1 MGTSITQ
8 VPNAPMG
15 IPGRPE
21 IPMMPVPRG
30 GGYSTPVTEAP
41 NMGRAIGILGSTLP
55 MLEAPKPR
63 TFDFTDYEGAAWAAL
78 GATGARLGA
87 ALSDFAGN
95 VQKAND
101 EGYMARAENVLAQ
114 RYADHTNKMKTRPPG
129 EWGTTWR
136 EQEVPRLMKDFEAMR
151 ENMGPSGRAK
161 FDVLLENKMT
171 EYGIRMDSAATDK
184 QLRDNLDE
192 LNTKQKRAEMLG
204 DFATVSQVAAVKHSL
219 GYTNKGQYEEE
230 LLNNDR
236 AIQLDGLN
244 KRMAMAPFET
254 EEMLNNAVQ
263 NNNAKLD
270 EYPFLNADTVLE
282 SREQARRSRIQ
293 TQRDAMERLTDEAL
307 RKNYT
312 PEQIQ
317 EIGDQ
322 NRLPQQWLDTIKK
335 VDTRVQYPDTP
346 EGRAEFQ
353 KNQTQLY
360 SLLRTWKPEFD
371 GQGELTDKSWG
382 EYINLDARIREF
394 MPPGHIERF
403 TSLLERNVKQGRDAA
418 NNIYSDKNKDIET
431 LLIRQTDNMWAA
443 DMLGKRGG
451 LNEQGTP
458 ADPAAWEQSE
468 INRLEMY
475 GSIRRMLEENPAIT
489 PQEAMERFRSEVN
502 ERYKGM
508 GAEKLENWQWWNPST
523 WFGAVV
529 NPMGNNPNV
538 MAAGF
543 VPMMGN
549 DEYLPPVA
557 GAPGQG
563 SLAPRLQNPIAR
575 QIATEAE
582 ATGMDPRIPVL
593 IAYNESN
600 FNPGTKNPRSTARG
614 VFQFLDSDR
623 QRYGGSGVK
632 EGITKVRENYE
643 AARKALGR
651 DPTPA
656 EVYVVYY
663 QGIGAGPAI
672 LRNPSG
678 SLRGTLNQFGRNH
691 ADRVMRANPNLRG
704 MQTNADLIAWANEK
718 MAYASNQLGI

>member
-1 MGTSITQ
+1 
-8 VPNAPMG
+8 
-15 IPGRPE
+15 
-21 IPMMPVPRG
+21 MMPVPRG
-30 GGYSTPVTEAP
+30 GGYSTPVAEGP
-41 NMGRAIGILGSTLP
+41 NFGRAIGIIGSTIP

-63 TFDFTDYEGAAWAAL
+63 TFDFRDYEGAAWAAL

-87 ALSDFAGN
+87 ALTDFAGN

-101 EGYMARAENVLAQ
+101 EGYMARAENTLAQ
-114 RYADHTNKMKTRPPG
+114 RFADHTNKMKTRPPG
-129 EWGTTWR
+129 EWSPTWR
-136 EQEVPRLMKDFEAMR
+136 EQEMPKLMKEFDAMR
-151 ENMGPSGRAK
+151 ESMSPTGRAK
-161 FDVLLENKMT
+161 FDVLLENKLT

-204 DFATVSQVAAVKHSL
+204 DFSTFAQVAAVKHSL

-244 KRMAMAPFET
+244 KRMAMDPFAA
-254 EEMLNNAVQ
+254 EEMLDDAVT
-263 NNNAKLD
+263 NKGAKLE
-270 EYPFLNADTVLE
+270 EYQFLNADTVIG
-282 SREQARRSRIQ
+282 SRDNARRLRIQ

-317 EIGDQ
+317 EIGDGA
-322 NRLPQQWLDTIKK
+322 RLPQQWIDTIKK
-335 VDTRVQYPDTP
+335 TERRIEYPDTP
-346 EGRAEFQ
+346 EGRAAFSAAQ
-353 KNQTQLY
+353 NQLY
-360 SLLRTWKPEFD
+360 SALRTWKPQFD
-371 GQGELTDKSWG
+371 GEGELTTQSWA
-382 EYINLDARIREF
+382 EYITLDTNIRET
-394 MPPGHIERF
+394 MPPGYIERF
-403 TSLLERNVKQGRDAA
+403 TSLLERNVKQGRDTAA
-418 NNIYSDKNKDIET
+418 NLYSDKNKDIEA
-431 LLIRQTDNMWAA
+431 LLIRQTDNLWAN

-451 LNEQGTP
+451 LNEETGIP

-489 PQEAMERFRSEVN
+489 PQQAMEMFRSEVN
-502 ERYKGM
+502 ERFKGM
-508 GAEKLENWQWWNPST
+508 GAEKLEEWQWWNPST
-523 WFGAVV
+523 WFGAMV

-538 MAAGF
+538 VAAGF
-543 VPMMGN
+543 VPMMGGN
-549 DEYLPPVA
+549 DDYLPPIG
-557 GAPGQG
+557 GAPQG
-563 SLAPRLQNPIAR
+563 TLVPQLKNPIAQ
-575 QIATEAE
+575 QIAAEAE

-600 FNPGTKNPRSTARG
+600 FNPGVKNPRSTARG

-623 QRYGGSGVK
+623 KHYGGNNI
-632 EGITKVRENYE
+632 EHGIAKVRDNYE
-643 AARKALGR
+643 AAKKALGR
-651 DPTPA
+651 EPSPA

-672 LRNPSG
+672 LRNPQG
-678 SLRGTLNQFGRNH
+678 SLRGTLNQFGRGH

-704 MQTNADLIAWANEK
+704 MQTNADLIEWANRK
-718 MAYASNQLGI
+718 MASASSQLGISL